1 MTHRINFIEDGVER
15 HDNETKIEINSIKVK
30 LGIFDNNKVD
40 KKDYDS
46 IKEKT
51 KELKSIVDHI
61 YNDTKKVNQIFEVK
75 DIVEKIKQDFNNYE
89 SMNRIT
95 VSKIKNDI
103 NHNAETSKTRVDA
116 IFKSLD
122 EEIKKVS
129 D

>member
-1 MTHRINFIEDGVER
+1 MTHRINFIEDGVDR

-40 KKDYDS
+40 KKDQDS

-61 YNDTKKVNQIFEVK
+61 YNDTRKVNQIFEVK
-75 DIVEKIKQDFNNYE
+75 DIVDKIKVDFNNQE
-89 SMNRIT
+89 SMNRVT

-103 NHNAETSKTRVDA
+103 NTNAETSKTRVDA